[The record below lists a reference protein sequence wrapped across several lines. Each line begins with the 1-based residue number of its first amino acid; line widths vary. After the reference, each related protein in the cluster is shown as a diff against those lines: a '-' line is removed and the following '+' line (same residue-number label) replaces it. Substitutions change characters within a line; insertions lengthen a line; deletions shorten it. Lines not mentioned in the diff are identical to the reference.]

1 MQLLLLIGM
10 HQAEHGYLSHLTF
23 MHHQGVSKIKLF
35 EVEPYCVE
43 EDSVE
48 IQDAPGCSVEMEF
61 ILIKGTK
68 AAFQVCY
75 FASNPILIFCLISNE
90 IEMIASWGTLNASQ
104 RLDSAYFNHSHLI
117 LCQELDCQ
125 AVSVHLSMQLV
136 YHHNGFEKHGR
147 DDFLPFVG
155 PVRCCERTLL
165 LLPKFLPQKMQTGLR
180 M

>member
-23 MHHQGVSKIKLF
+23 MHRQGVSKIKLF
-35 EVEPYCVE
+35 EEEHYCVE

-48 IQDAPGCSVEMEF
+48 IQDATGCNLDLEF

-68 AAFQVCY
+68 AAIQVCY
-75 FASNPILIFCLISNE
+75 FASNPILMFCLISNE

-104 RLDSAYFNHSHLI
+104 RLDSAYFNHSDLI

-136 YHHNGFEKHGR
+136 YHHNWFEKHGR
-147 DDFLPFVG
+147 DASLPFVG
-155 PVRCCERTLL
+155 PVRCCERSQVPT
-165 LLPKFLPQKMQTGLR
+165 TENEI
-180 M
+180 